1 MKLTTRIK
9 TADLSVRT
17 LAVAETYGFS
27 TVGQMYRFLKKA
39 NPHAQL
45 CVRGCAVRV
54 SRLLEELDRELS

>member
-17 LAVAETYGFS
+17 LAVAETYGFT
-27 TVGQMYRFLKKA
+27 TVGQMYKFLKRA

-45 CVRGCAVRV
+45 CYRGCTVRIH
-54 SRLLEELDRELS
+54 RLIEEIEREL